1 MTPPVKNNNGNG
13 SQRLTMILILAALGL
28 GGGSFFQGN
37 GSLDQIQELKIEFQ
51 AFLHD
56 LDNNLQREM
65 NLLTAPIKQTGE
77 DNTRL
82 LEELRHRVNEL
93 EQHVATLEE
102 RTK

>member
-1 MTPPVKNNNGNG
+1 MKLPIKNNNGNG
-13 SQRLTMILILAALGL
+13 NQRLTMILILAALGL
-28 GGGSFFQGN
+28 GSGSFFQGN
-37 GSLDQIQELKIEFQ
+37 GSIDQIQELKVEFQ

-56 LDNNLQREM
+56 LDSNLQREM

-82 LEELRHRVNEL
+82 IEELRHRVNEL
-93 EQHVATLEE
+93 EQEVAALNE